1 MGHSPAGGGSTPGSG
16 PRIGRSSF
24 GGPLVQGLVHLHRT
38 LGYALV
44 FLALANVAGAL
55 SVRHSAAHVGRIV
68 GRSVRFG
75 VLLGGRF
82 VLLIGAGLFVAEGLP
97 WSEWWLWV
105 TVVLWAVVE
114 LAARRMIFPET
125 ELLELG
131 SGTLRPVVVG
141 TTIQLL
147 AIVGIFVLMK
157 VRS

>member
-1 MGHSPAGGGSTPGSG
+1 M
-16 PRIGRSSF
+16 
-24 GGPLVQGLVHLHRT
+24 VQGLADLHRM
-38 LGYALV
+38 LGYALM

-55 SVRHSAAHVGRIV
+55 SVRHSPADVGRMV

-82 VLLIGAGLFVAEGLP
+82 VVLAGAALFVLQRLP
-97 WSEWWLWV
+97 WSGWWMWV

-114 LAARRMIFPET
+114 LSARRMIFPET

-131 SGTLRPVVVG
+131 SGTLRPVVIG
-141 TTIQLL
+141 TTVQLV

-157 VRS
+157 VRP

>member
-1 MGHSPAGGGSTPGSG
+1 
-16 PRIGRSSF
+16 
-24 GGPLVQGLVHLHRT
+24 LVQGLVHLHRT
-38 LGYALV
+38 LGYALM

-55 SVRHSAAHVGRIV
+55 SVRHSPAHVARVV

-75 VLLGGRF
+75 VLLGGRI
-82 VLLIGAGLFVAEGLP
+82 VLLMGVVLFVVQSVP
-97 WSEWWLWV
+97 WSAWWMWV

-125 ELLELG
+125 ELLALG

-147 AIVGIFVLMK
+147 AIVGIFVVMT
-157 VRS
+157 VRP

>member
-1 MGHSPAGGGSTPGSG
+1 M
-16 PRIGRSSF
+16 
-24 GGPLVQGLVHLHRT
+24 VQGLVHLHRT
-38 LGYALV
+38 LGYALL

-55 SVRHSAAHVGRIV
+55 SVRQSPAHVGRIV

-75 VLLGGRF
+75 VLLGGRVVF
-82 VLLIGAGLFVAEGLP
+82 LLGAALFLAERLP
-97 WSEWWLWV
+97 WSAWWLWF

-141 TTIQLL
+141 TTIQLV
-147 AIVGIFVLMK
+147 AIVGIFVVMT
-157 VRS
+157 VRP

>member
-1 MGHSPAGGGSTPGSG
+1 M
-16 PRIGRSSF
+16 
-24 GGPLVQGLVHLHRT
+24 VQGLVHLHRT
-38 LGYALV
+38 LGYALM

-55 SVRHSAAHVGRIV
+55 SVRQSPAHVGRAV

-75 VLLGGRF
+75 VLLGGRL

-97 WSEWWLWV
+97 ASEWWLWV
-105 TVVLWAVVE
+105 TIVLWAVVE
-114 LAARRMIFPET
+114 IAARQMIFPET

-131 SGTLRPVVVG
+131 SGTLRPLVVG

-147 AIVGIFVLMK
+147 AIVGIFVLMT